1 MTEESEVGNAG
12 RRRSSWPP
20 RTGRLIIGEQF
31 PPFRWVGD
39 GAERLQEV
47 ADELIER
54 SDELADLLAAAVGNE
69 THGGENTVSEFSA
82 SSVEVCAANLRS
94 VLSALTDEDAFD
106 FDSATETGIDRAR
119 QRCSLVSIIQ
129 SDRLKF
135 RHLWE
140 IIITDGQLAPHRD
153 RATLSDMAA
162 RLHGVEDL
170 YIKTMVAGYRSEQ
183 NRQLVGEETHRGVLI
198 DALLQGPLDSQ
209 WALWAVAHQLRLP
222 VTGPFVVIAAEL
234 PAGGAAALPEME
246 SKLRSLDVHSAWQ
259 TLPDLQVGI
268 VHVRSN
274 RHLQRTLA
282 LVERMATH
290 RVRVGVSA
298 PFDDLRES
306 AHALHFAKV
315 TLRGRNEGSASIRL
329 FDGTLLATA
338 AVSAPELMMKSAH
351 AVLGRFTELSEDERA
366 TLFLTF
372 RVWQDT
378 EASVRETAELV
389 GCHPNTI
396 RHRLRRIERCT
407 GRSLSRPRDIAELCL
422 ALEVH
427 RRLM

>member
-1 MTEESEVGNAG
+1 
-12 RRRSSWPP
+12 
-20 RTGRLIIGEQF
+20 
-31 PPFRWVGD
+31 
-39 GAERLQEV
+39 
-47 ADELIER
+47 
-54 SDELADLLAAAVGNE
+54 
-69 THGGENTVSEFSA
+69 
-82 SSVEVCAANLRS
+82 
-94 VLSALTDEDAFD
+94 
-106 FDSATETGIDRAR
+106 
-119 QRCSLVSIIQ
+119 
-129 SDRLKF
+129 
-135 RHLWE
+135 
-140 IIITDGQLAPHRD
+140 
-153 RATLSDMAA
+153 
-162 RLHGVEDL
+162 
-170 YIKTMVAGYRSEQ
+170 
-183 NRQLVGEETHRGVLI
+183 
-198 DALLQGPLDSQ
+198 
-209 WALWAVAHQLRLP
+209 LP

-246 SKLRSLDVHSAWQ
+246 SKLRSLDVYSAWQ

-298 PFDDLRES
+298 PFDDLRDS

-315 TLRGRNEGSASIRL
+315 TLRSRNEGSASIRL

-338 AVSAPELMMKSAH
+338 AVSSPELMMKSAH
-351 AVLGRFTELSEDERA
+351 AVLGRFAELSEDERA